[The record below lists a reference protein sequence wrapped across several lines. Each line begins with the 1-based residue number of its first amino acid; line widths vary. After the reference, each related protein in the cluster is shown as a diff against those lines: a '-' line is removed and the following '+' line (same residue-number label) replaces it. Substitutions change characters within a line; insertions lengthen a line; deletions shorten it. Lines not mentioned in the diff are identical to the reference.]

1 MKVIVDAMGGDHAPQ
16 AIVEGCVLAL
26 REMPDMQITLVG
38 RKDAILAELNKNE
51 TDVQRINIVD
61 AAEVIDMAEPP
72 VEAIRKKKNSS
83 LVKGLEL
90 LRDGEGDVFIT
101 AGSTGAT
108 IAGATLIVKRLPGVK
123 RPALAPMLPT
133 KTGGKALLIDCGANS
148 ECRPSYLAQFAL
160 MGSIYMEKV
169 EGVKAPRVGLVNNG
183 AEAEKGNELTKAAY
197 KLIQKM
203 PVNFVGNAEGRDLVS
218 GDYDVL
224 VCDGFTGNVILKYTE
239 GLADALLSMLKK
251 ELKATMRTKIGAAV
265 AMPAFKR
272 FKKQMDYTEYGGAL
286 LLGVRGGVVKA
297 HGSSNAKAIK
307 STLRQ
312 AAGFIGGDVVN
323 VIKQEISKVAL
334 DDEND

>member
-1 MKVIVDAMGGDHAPQ
+1 
-16 AIVEGCVLAL
+16 
-26 REMPDMQITLVG
+26 
-38 RKDAILAELNKNE
+38 
-51 TDVQRINIVD
+51 
-61 AAEVIDMAEPP
+61 
-72 VEAIRKKKNSS
+72 
-83 LVKGLEL
+83 
-90 LRDGEGDVFIT
+90 
-101 AGSTGAT
+101 
-108 IAGATLIVKRLPGVK
+108 
-123 RPALAPMLPT
+123 
-133 KTGGKALLIDCGANS
+133 
-148 ECRPSYLAQFAL
+148 
-160 MGSIYMEKV
+160 
-169 EGVKAPRVGLVNNG
+169 VGLVNNG

-197 KLIQKM
+197 KLIQTM

-239 GLADALLSMLKK
+239 GLADALLTMLKK
-251 ELKATMRTKIGAAV
+251 ELKATLRTKIGAAV
-265 AMPAFKR
+265 SMPAFKR

-297 HGSSNAKAIK
+297 HGSSNAKAIR

>member
-1 MKVIVDAMGGDHAPQ
+1 M
-16 AIVEGCVLAL
+16 
-26 REMPDMQITLVG
+26 
-38 RKDAILAELNKNE
+38 
-51 TDVQRINIVD
+51 
-61 AAEVIDMAEPP
+61 
-72 VEAIRKKKNSS
+72 
-83 LVKGLEL
+83 
-90 LRDGEGDVFIT
+90 LRDGEGEAFIT

-123 RPALAPMLPT
+123 RPALAPLLPT
-133 KTGGKALLIDCGANS
+133 KAGTKALLIDCGANA

-169 EGVKAPRVGLVNNG
+169 EGVKSPRVGLVNNG

-197 KLIQKM
+197 KKIEAM

-224 VCDGFTGNVILKYTE
+224 VCDGFTGNVILKFME
-239 GLADALLSMLKK
+239 GLGSALFSMLKQ
-251 ELKATMRTKIGAAV
+251 ELGASLRTKIGAAF

-297 HGSSNAKAIK
+297 HGSSNAKAIR

-312 AAGFIGGDVVN
+312 AAGFIGGDVVG

>member
-1 MKVIVDAMGGDHAPQ
+1 VKVIVDAMGGDHAPQ

-26 REMPDMQITLVG
+26 HEMPEMQITLVG
-38 RKDAILAELNKNE
+38 RKDVILAELEKHE
-51 TDVQRINIVD
+51 TDTARINIVD
-61 AAEVIDMAEPP
+61 AAEIIDMAEPP
-72 VEAIRKKKNSS
+72 VEAIRKKRNSS

-90 LRDGEGDVFIT
+90 LRDGEGDTFIT

-123 RPALAPMLPT
+123 RPALAPLLPT
-133 KTGGKALLIDCGANS
+133 KAGTKALLIDCGANA

-169 EGVKAPRVGLVNNG
+169 EGVEKPRVGLVNNG
-183 AEAEKGNELTKAAY
+183 AEAEKGTPLTKEAY
-197 KLIQKM
+197 KKIKEM
-203 PVNFVGNAEGRDLVS
+203 PVNFRGNAEGRDLVS

-224 VCDGFTGNVILKYTE
+224 VCDGFTGNIILKYTE
-239 GLADALLSMLKK
+239 GLASALLAMLKK
-251 ELKATMRTKIGAAV
+251 ELSASLRTKLGAGL
-265 AMPAFKR
+265 AMPAFKS

-312 AAGFIGGDVVN
+312 AAGFISGDVVN
-323 VIKQEISKVAL
+323 VIKQEISKVAW

>member
-16 AIVEGCVLAL
+16 AIVEGCALAL
-26 REMPDMQITLVG
+26 HELPDMHITLVG
-38 RKDAILAELNKNE
+38 RRDAILAELEKNDYDE
-51 TDVQRINIVD
+51 KRINIVD

-90 LRDGEGDVFIT
+90 LRDGEGEVFIT

-133 KTGGKALLIDCGANS
+133 KAGTKALLIDCGANA

-169 EGVKAPRVGLVNNG
+169 EGVKTPRVGLINNG
-183 AEAEKGNELTKAAY
+183 SEAEKGNELTKAAY
-197 KLIQKM
+197 KLIQTM

-218 GDYDVL
+218 GEYDVL
-224 VCDGFTGNVILKYTE
+224 VCDGFTGNVVLKYTE

-251 ELKATMRTKIGAAV
+251 ELKATMRTKVGAAV

-272 FKKQMDYTEYGGAL
+272 FKKEMDYTEYGGAL